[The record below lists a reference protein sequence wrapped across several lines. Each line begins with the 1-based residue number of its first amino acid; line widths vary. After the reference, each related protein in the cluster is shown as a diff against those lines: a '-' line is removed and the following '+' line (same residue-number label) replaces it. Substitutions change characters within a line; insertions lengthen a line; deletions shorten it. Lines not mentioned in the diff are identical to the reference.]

1 MDNAPNMNAFCLT
14 SEAPGSPSITSTA
27 DDIQASSMTV
37 RWIPPA
43 DDGGSPIT
51 AYRVVILQGITEERN
66 ENVTDP
72 TARSKE
78 IGELM
83 INSSYIVMV
92 FARNYL
98 FEGNASQKI
107 INTKYEGQYFCEQVW
122 RYTLLGAMLWP
133 VYNYVISH
141 RNNP

>member
-1 MDNAPNMNAFCLT
+1 MLCLI
-14 SEAPGSPSITSTA
+14 SEAPGSPSITSTV

-51 AYRVVILQGITEERN
+51 AYRVVILQGVTEKRN

-78 IGELM
+78 IGELTK
-83 INSSYIVMV
+83 NTSYTVMV

-107 INTKYEGQYFCEQVW
+107 INTKYEGQYLCEQAQ
-122 RYTLLGAMLWP
+122 RYILVLYHGIILGAMLRP
-133 VYNYVISH
+133 VYNWAG
-141 RNNP
+141 